1 MQCESESDGE
11 RQKESESPSESES
24 ESESE
29 CKSESETESEGES
42 TSQSESERGAQRRE
56 NFAFAKLA
64 RAARRKF
71 CNAGAGHRSGQTG
84 CPFSMVSG
92 ARGAEKNFASDEFAE
107 NTIVR
112 SDWVTRFLWY
122 RARAARRKFCFCNP
136 SARSAEKN
144 CASDEFAE
152 DTMVE
157 RRKACT
163 KYFWL
168 FFYETPNPVRGDG
181 ASFFAETNFASD
193 GKFAGSIFWSGAT
206 GQAFWRRKI
215 FASDD
220 KLAKS
225 IFWSGATGQDF
236 WRGQIAQA
244 MKSLQ
249 KVFSGIFF
257 TKTRTPVQHFLFM

>member
-11 RQKESESPSESES
+11 RQSESESPSESES

-42 TSQSESERGAQRRE
+42 ASQSESERGAQRRE

-64 RAARRKF
+64 RAARRQF

-92 ARGAEKNFASDEFAE
+92 ARG
-107 NTIVR
+107 
-112 SDWVTRFLWY
+112 
-122 RARAARRKFCFCNP
+122 
-136 SARSAEKN
+136 AEKN

-168 FFYETPNPVRGDG
+168 FFYETPNPVRGYG
-181 ASFFAETNFASD
+181 ASFFAEKNFASD
-193 GKFAGSIFWSGAT
+193 GKFAGSIFLVRGYGARFIAEQNFASDEKFATSIFGSGAT
-206 GQAFWRRKI
+206 GQALSRSKI
-215 FASDD
+215 S
-220 KLAKS
+220 
-225 IFWSGATGQDF
+225 
-236 WRGQIAQA
+236 QA
-244 MKSLQ
+244 MKSWQ
-249 KVFSGIFF
+249 KVFFGPGLRGKIFGGE
-257 TKTRTPVQHFLFM
+257 KCRKR

>member
-1 MQCESESDGE
+1 MVGTPHGSAGL
-11 RQKESESPSESES
+11 
-24 ESESE
+24 
-29 CKSESETESEGES
+29 G
-42 TSQSESERGAQRRE
+42 
-56 NFAFAKLA
+56 NFATLVQVTGQV
-64 RAARRKF
+64 RL
-71 CNAGAGHRSGQTG
+71 GH
-84 CPFSMVSG
+84 PFSLVSG
-92 ARGAEKNFASDEFAE
+92 ARSAEKNFASDEFAE
-107 NTIVR
+107 NTMVR

-122 RARAARRKFCFCNP
+122 LARAARRKFCFCNP

-206 GQAFWRRKI
+206 GQDFSRSKI
-215 FASDD
+215 
-220 KLAKS
+220 L
-225 IFWSGATGQDF
+225 
-236 WRGQIAQA
+236 QA
-244 MKSLQ
+244 MKSWPQ
-249 KVFSGIFF
+249 VFFGPGLRG
-257 TKTRTPVQHFLFM
+257 KLFGGEKFRKR